1 MSRANLKCEYSLL
14 QPVFMFLDGQQTL
27 VAVLIITAAKED
39 VRQSNIQSDNV
50 HVSRR
55 SMVDGQVKQAQETV
69 VRV

>member
-1 MSRANLKCEYSLL
+1 
-14 QPVFMFLDGQQTL
+14 MFLDGQQTL